1 MKVLAALMMLFSL
14 PVPRLTT
21 PIPAPA
27 DPAAASAAASH
38 VHGKWYLAENGH
50 AVYCYGPV
58 KVINNPFT
66 GMQRVA
72 TFCKGDQ
79 LVVPLKD

>member
-1 MKVLAALMMLFSL
+1 MKVLAALMMLYSL
-14 PVPRLTT
+14 PVPRLATSV
-21 PIPAPA
+21 PQLA
-27 DPAAASAAASH
+27 AAASASSAH
-38 VHGKWYLAENGH
+38 PHGQWYLAESGH

-58 KVINNPFT
+58 KVVNNPFT
-66 GMQRVA
+66 GMHRVA

>member
-1 MKVLAALMMLFSL
+1 MKVLAALMMLWSL
-14 PVPRLTT
+14 PVPRLATRAPQLAT
-21 PIPAPA
+21 PPS
-27 DPAAASAAASH
+27 ASA
-38 VHGKWYLAENGH
+38 VHPRGKWYLAESGH

-58 KVINNPFT
+58 RVVNDPLA
-66 GMQRVA
+66 GMHRVA